1 MKKKYNLT
9 SSQIRVLFEF
19 DDKGNLVFTN
29 KNVIWGHLKINQEID
44 FDRLK
49 EVLNYCFKKN
59 DSLRT
64 KLCKEDDKIYQYF
77 EEHQKFDFKI
87 VDVDT
92 EDDVK
97 KLLNDTINKS
107 LEMFNSFLFNT
118 VIYRYRNGFGGII
131 IKLNHVMG
139 DGYTL
144 GLLLYEVLGCLS
156 GKLKMIIPFSYSS
169 YIKSEEKYP
178 LSKKYI
184 QDRVFWEKTFEKGI
198 PSVAYIPT
206 KKESFSYL
214 KSNKLIF
221 DIDDDIVRKVK
232 EFCKI
237 NEISKSTFYMSIYGI
252 YVNKRT
258 NLTNFFLSAAN
269 RNRTKIREMLTM
281 GMMTKT
287 AYCVV
292 NIKNEKFSDFAK
304 RMRNTLKSC
313 YQHMDYIYNNLKELF
328 KKYNDDRIVPSK
340 VFVSYQDLQLNT
352 DKMNINFEIEG
363 DNNVGTYGFD
373 VISIHVFEH
382 KGKVKIIYDYLSEQY
397 SKEEIVDI
405 NNGIINII
413 NQISEDNNI
422 YIEDIK
428 IK

>member
-29 KNVIWGHLKINQEID
+29 KNVIWGHLKINQKID
-44 FDRLK
+44 PNRLI
-49 EVLNYCFKKN
+49 EAINYCFKKN

-64 KLCKEDDKIYQYF
+64 KLCKEDDKLYQYF
-77 EEHQKFDFKI
+77 EKYQKINFEI
-87 VDVDT
+87 VDVNT

-97 KLLNDTINKS
+97 KLLDDTINKS
-107 LEMFNSFLFNT
+107 LEMFDSFLFNL
-118 VIYRYRNGFGGII
+118 VIYRYKNGYCGII

-144 GLLLYEVLGCLS
+144 GLILYEILGYLS
-156 GKLKMIIPFSYSS
+156 RKMKVIISFSYSS
-169 YIKSEEKYP
+169 YIKSEEKYQF
-178 LSKKYI
+178 SRKYK
-184 QDRVFWEKTFEKGI
+184 QDKMFWEEIFEKGV
-198 PSVAYIPT
+198 PDVAYIPT
-206 KKESFSYL
+206 KKENFSYS

-221 DIDDDIVRKVK
+221 NIDDDIVKKVK
-232 EFCKI
+232 KICKE
-237 NEISKSTFYMSIYGI
+237 NKISDSTFYMSLYGI

-269 RNRTKIREMLTM
+269 RNRTKFRELLTA

-287 AYCVV
+287 AYCII
-292 NIKNEKFSDFAK
+292 NIQNEKFSDFVK
-304 RMRNTLKSC
+304 KTKISLKLC
-313 YQHMDYIYNNLKELF
+313 YQHMDYIYNYLKELF
-328 KKYNDDRIVPSK
+328 KKYNDNRTVPSK
-340 VFVSYQDLQLNT
+340 VFLSYQDLRLNT

-373 VISIHVFEH
+373 VISIHVFEY

-397 SKEEIVDI
+397 SKEKITDI

-413 NQISEDNNI
+413 NQVYDDNNI
-422 YIEDIK
+422 LVQDIN
-428 IK
+428 I